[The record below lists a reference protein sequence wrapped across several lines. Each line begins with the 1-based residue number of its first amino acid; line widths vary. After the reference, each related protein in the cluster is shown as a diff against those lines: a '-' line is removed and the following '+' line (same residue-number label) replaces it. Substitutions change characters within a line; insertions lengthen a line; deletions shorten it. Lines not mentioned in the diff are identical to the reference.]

1 MFETKNGYKFYNN
14 ISKNLTKYIK
24 IPGYKIMKNIKKNT
38 YKLQM
43 ETLYIKIIILFNLI

>member
-24 IPGYKIMKNIKKNT
+24 IPGYKIMNNIKKILTNS
-38 YKLQM
+38 KWRR
-43 ETLYIKIIILFNLI
+43 YI

>member
-24 IPGYKIMKNIKKNT
+24 IPGYKIMKNIKKILTNS
-38 YKLQM
+38 KWRR
-43 ETLYIKIIILFNLI
+43 YI